1 MSNFNKIS
9 SILLILGFSKIS
21 NHRNCLLRWLYKFYV
36 MSFFI
41 IMLQRLTSINY
52 SVIWSRKTLDLA
64 SLINFFCT
72 LIGLSALYFE
82 SIVDPSDLAQIN
94 DKFNEI
100 DESLQSNFPIK
111 INLRKLRHFDFKISL
126 FLLSFNVFSA
136 VFLFKSQ
143 WPLKVAVIM
152 LFNNICVITFVSG
165 IFHNCW
171 HLNYRMNL
179 IVRYLQKNQRKSKRL
194 NSLLNNIIDNLY
206 EIVNLLNSYFGWK
219 MLYIFSE

>member
-1 MSNFNKIS
+1 MSDSNKIS
-9 SILLILGFSKIS
+9 TILLILGFSKIS
-21 NHRNCLLRWLYKFYV
+21 NHRNCLLKWLYKFYV
-36 MSFFI
+36 MAFFI
-41 IMLQRLTSINY
+41 MMLQRLTTINY

-64 SLINFFCT
+64 GLISFLCT

-82 SIVDPSDLAQIN
+82 SIVDPKDLVQIN
-94 DKFNEI
+94 DKFKEI
-100 DESLQSNFPIK
+100 DESLQANFPIK
-111 INLRKLRHFDFKISL
+111 INLRKLRLFDLNNSL

-143 WPLKVAVIM
+143 WPLKVAVVM
-152 LFNNICVITFVSG
+152 LFNNICIMTFVSS

-171 HLNYRMNL
+171 HLNYRMHL
-179 IVRYLQKNQRKSKRL
+179 IVRYLQMNQRKSKRL
-194 NSLLNNIIDNLY
+194 NSLLSNVIENLY